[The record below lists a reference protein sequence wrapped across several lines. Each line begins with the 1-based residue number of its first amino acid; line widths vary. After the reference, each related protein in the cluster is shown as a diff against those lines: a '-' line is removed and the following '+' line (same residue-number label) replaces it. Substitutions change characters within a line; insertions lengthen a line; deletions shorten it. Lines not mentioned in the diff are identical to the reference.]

1 VGDYHNFMYVAGQ
14 TLAPCHIHFQM
25 PSGWQIATGLEP
37 TADPFTYYA
46 ASAGILIRCTCFD
59 RAF

>member
-1 VGDYHNFMYVAGQ
+1 MYVAGQ